1 MKYRMW
7 TEIDYVGRFIN
18 VDDIKY
24 FKLAKLPR
32 RNDGMYMA
40 LKGTSR
46 IEQVISVDLW
56 STNIT
61 HPFVFE

>member
-7 TEIDYVGRFIN
+7 TEIDNVGRFIN

-32 RNDGMYMA
+32 RNDSMYMA

-46 IEQVISVDLW
+46 IESNLGGFMVHKYYTSFCL
-56 STNIT
+56 
-61 HPFVFE
+61 